1 VLWLVTI
8 LVNRAT
14 GVVSTSQALDAL
26 ASRSGPT
33 N

>member
-14 GVVSTSQALDAL
+14 GVVSTPPALDAL